1 MTKNKKTSAET
12 EVKDTSIQIIAQQS
26 PLVNSKKPFTN
37 EQVNLITRTVAKG
50 ATPDELKLFLIVAN
64 KTGLDPFSKQIHFVK
79 RKQKQKDGSYLEVGA
94 IQTGIDGY
102 RAIAERSGGYAG
114 SDEPIYDT
122 EDAKNP
128 NKATVT
134 IYKIIQGVRCP
145 FTAAARWGEYCPP
158 SPMDFMWRKMPY
170 LMLGKTAEALALR
183 KAFPNDL
190 SGIYVD
196 SEVEREGAVVEASEV
211 TAKKPE
217 PVKEAKV
224 FKGEVV
230 ETVENTALQ
239 NLFNDAR
246 NFGAKSGEE
255 AIFIQEVLGKDIEW
269 LELSNANIA
278 IIRTELMAN
287 CVQNGGAE

>member
-1 MTKNKKTSAET
+1 MNKRTKKAPAVTGAKE
-12 EVKDTSIQIIAQQS
+12 DTSIQTIAQNVDHS
-26 PLVNSKKPFTN
+26 NKKPFTN
-37 EQVNLITRTVAKG
+37 EQVALITRTVAKG
-50 ATPDELKLFLIVAN
+50 ATPDELKLYLIVAN

-79 RKQKQKDGSYLEVGA
+79 RKQKQKDGSYVEVGA

-122 EDAKNP
+122 EDSKNP

-134 IYKIIQGVRCP
+134 VYKIVQGVRCP

-196 SEVEREGAVVEASEV
+196 EEMDRTGQVVTEASEV
-211 TAKKPE
+211 TVKP
-217 PVKEAKV
+217 VQAIEAIKV
-224 FKGEVV
+224 EK
-230 ETVENTALQ
+230 TPAIQ
-239 NLFNDAR
+239 NLYTDAR
-246 NFGAKSGEE
+246 KFGAEEGME
-255 AIFIQEVLGKDIEW
+255 AIFIQETLSKDIEFSQ
-269 LELSNANIA
+269 LNDQQIA
-278 IIRTELMAN
+278 LLRTELMAK
-287 CVQNGGAE
+287 CVKNGVSR